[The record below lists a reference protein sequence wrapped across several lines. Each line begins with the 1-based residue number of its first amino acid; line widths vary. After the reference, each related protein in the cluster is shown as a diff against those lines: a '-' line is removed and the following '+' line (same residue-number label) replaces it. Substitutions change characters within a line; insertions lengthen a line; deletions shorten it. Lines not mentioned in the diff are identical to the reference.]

1 MRDAIHVNYGQTGSS
16 QQYNDMGMRP
26 MQARVFAKRDEQYI
40 LVKAPPAS
48 GKSRALMFLGLD
60 KLHNQG
66 VRKVIVAVPEKS
78 IGGSFQTTHL
88 KEYGFFADWIVP
100 NQWNL
105 CLDIG
110 TLEEGAVLE
119 GKVNTLK
126 SFLSESN
133 AEPIIVCTHSTLR
146 AAFKKFDLNIFDNC
160 LIAVDEFHHASSGE
174 NNRLGEVVRDL
185 IKRGSCHIVAMT
197 GSYFRG
203 DAVMVLDPE
212 DEARFT
218 SVSYTYYEQLN
229 GYKYLKS
236 LGIGYHFYSGRYTK
250 SIGEVLN
257 PALKTIIHI
266 PHIMNAA
273 SSKDKYREVH
283 EILSFLGEYR
293 GVEEDTGFHL
303 IYNKDLKRTLK
314 VADLVEDTPELRLRA
329 QAALRDTTDRDKVD
343 VIIALNLAKEGFDW
357 IWCEHALTV
366 GYRGSLTEIIQII
379 GRATRDAPGKV
390 HAQFTNLVPE
400 PDATQDTVSS
410 AVNDLLKAISASLLM
425 QQVLA
430 PKFKFRTKRVEDE
443 DDTEDMTYDEKTGEI
458 TVAIKGY
465 KEPTSENVKSIIQ
478 NDINELIGAIC
489 QDPEISS
496 QATADP
502 DMAAERV
509 NVHLIPK
516 VIEEKFEHL
525 NEVEVEELRQHVVAQ
540 MNIIGEAQNQALLT
554 PNPQTGGQGAGDDTG
569 GPRYGTDA
577 YGDDDDEGEPVGQG
591 KNLGLMKLVRKF
603 INVQEIDID
612 LIDQINPFKSA
623 YEILSKD
630 LNTTTLAQIN
640 SAITTKTVRI
650 SETEAARMI
659 PKLERFMELNGRPP
673 SSLSENPSEKYLG
686 QVYDFFLE
694 MKRKQAAQGS

>member
-1 MRDAIHVNYGQTGSS
+1 MKDAIHVTYGQTGNS
-16 QQYNDMGMRP
+16 QQFNTMGMRP

-66 VRKVIVAVPEKS
+66 IRKVIVAVPEKS
-78 IGGSFQTTHL
+78 IGSSFKTTML
-88 KEYGFFADWIVP
+88 KEHGFFSDWIVP

-105 CLDIG
+105 CLDVG

-126 SFLSESN
+126 SFLDERN
-133 AEPIIVCTHSTLR
+133 QEPIIVCTHSTLR
-146 AAFKKFDLNIFDNC
+146 AAFKKFSLDIFDNC

-185 IKRGSCHIVAMT
+185 IKRGSAHIVAMT

-250 SIGEVLN
+250 SIGEVLD
-257 PALKTIIHI
+257 PSLKTIIHI
-266 PHIMNAA
+266 PHIMNSA

-283 EILSFLGEYR
+283 EILSFLGEYQ
-293 GVEEDTGFHL
+293 GVEEETGFHR
-303 IYNKDLKRTLK
+303 IFNKDLNRILK
-314 VADLVEDTPELRLRA
+314 VADLVEDAPELRLRT
-329 QAALRDTTDRDKVD
+329 QAGLRDTTNRDKVD

-379 GRATRDAPGKV
+379 GRATRDAPSKK

-400 PDATQDTVSS
+400 PDATQSTVTS

-443 DDTEDMTYDEKTGEI
+443 DDASEDMTYDETTGEI

-465 KEPTSENVKSIIQ
+465 KEPTSENVKAIIN

-502 DMAAERV
+502 DIAAERV

-525 NEVEVEELRQHVVAQ
+525 NETEVEELRQHVVAQ
-540 MNIIGEAQNQALLT
+540 MNIIGESQNQDLLK
-554 PNPQTGGQGAGDDTG
+554 PAHQTDE
-569 GPRYGTDA
+569 
-577 YGDDDDEGEPVGQG
+577 DDEPVSQG

-603 INVQEIDID
+603 INVQELDID
-612 LIDQINPFKSA
+612 LIDQINPFRSA

-640 SAITTKTVRI
+640 SAITTKTIRI
-650 SETEAARMI
+650 TEVEAARMI
-659 PKLERFMELNGRPP
+659 PKLEKFIELNSRPP
-673 SSLSENPSEKYLG
+673 SSLSENPSERYLG

-694 MKRKQAAQGS
+694 MKRKRAAEK

>member
-16 QQYNDMGMRP
+16 QQYNDMGMRA
-26 MQARVFAKRDEQYI
+26 MQARVFAKREEQYI

-78 IGGSFQTTHL
+78 IGGSFQTTYL
-88 KEYGFFADWIVP
+88 KEHGFFADWIVP

-105 CLDIG
+105 CLDMG

-119 GKVNTLK
+119 GKVNTLRT
-126 SFLSESN
+126 FLSQDN
-133 AEPIIVCTHSTLR
+133 DEPIIVCTHSTLR
-146 AAFKKFDLNIFDNC
+146 AAFKKFDLGIFDNC

-203 DAVMVLDPE
+203 DAVMVLDRE

-303 IYNKDLKRTLK
+303 IYNKDLTRTLK

-379 GRATRDAPGKV
+379 GRATRDAPGKI

-400 PDATQDTVSS
+400 PDATQDTVTS

-430 PKFKFRTKRVEDE
+430 PKFKFRTKRIEDE
-443 DDTEDMTYDEKTGEI
+443 DNTEDMTYDEKTDEI

-554 PNPQTGGQGAGDDTG
+554 PNSATGGQGDGEDAAGL
-569 GPRYGTDA
+569 RYGTDA
-577 YGDDDDEGEPVGQG
+577 YGDDDDDGKPVGQG

>member
-1 MRDAIHVNYGQTGSS
+1 MKDAIHVNYGQTGSS

-66 VRKVIVAVPEKS
+66 IRKVIVAVPEKS

-126 SFLSESN
+126 AFLSESN

-146 AAFKKFDLNIFDNC
+146 AAFKKFDLSIFDNC

-185 IKRGSCHIVAMT
+185 IKRGLAHIVAMT

-266 PHIMNAA
+266 PHVMNSA

-293 GVEEDTGFHL
+293 GIEDDTGFHI
-303 IYNKDLKRTLK
+303 IYNKDLKRMLK

-329 QAALRDTTDRDKVD
+329 QAALRDTSDKDKVD

-400 PDATQDTVSS
+400 PDATQDTVTS

-443 DDTEDMTYDEKTGEI
+443 DDTEDMTYDEQTGEI

-502 DMAAERV
+502 EIAAERV
-509 NVHLIPK
+509 NAHLIPK

-525 NEVEVEELRQHVVAQ
+525 NEAEVEELRQHVVAQ
-540 MNIIGEAQNQALLT
+540 MNIIGEAQNQALLK
-554 PNPQTGGQGAGDDTG
+554 PNSEDPSITGGSRNGA
-569 GPRYGTDA
+569 DA
-577 YGDDDDEGEPVGQG
+577 FGNKEEADGEPVGQG

-603 INVQEIDID
+603 INVQELDID

-650 SETEAARMI
+650 TEAEAARMI
-659 PKLERFMELNGRPP
+659 PKLEKFMELNGRPP

-694 MKRKQAAQGS
+694 MKRKQAVQGS

>member
-1 MRDAIHVNYGQTGSS
+1 MRDAIHVTYGQTGSS

-66 VRKVIVAVPEKS
+66 VRKIIVAVPEKS
-78 IGGSFQTTHL
+78 IGASFKTTHL
-88 KEYGFFADWIVP
+88 KEHGFFADWIVP

-126 SFLSESN
+126 TFLSDSN

-146 AAFKKFDLNIFDNC
+146 AAFKKFDLAIFDNT

-185 IKRGSCHIVAMT
+185 IKRGSAHIVAMT

-293 GVEEDTGFHL
+293 GIEDDTGFHL
-303 IYNKDLKRTLK
+303 IYNKEQKRTLK
-314 VADLVEDTPELRLRA
+314 VADLVEDTPELRMRA
-329 QAALRDTTDRDKVD
+329 QAALRDTADKDKVD

-400 PDATQDTVSS
+400 PDATQDTVTS

-458 TVAIKGY
+458 TVAVKGY

-489 QDPEISS
+489 QDSEISS

-502 DMAAERV
+502 EIAAERV
-509 NVHLIPK
+509 NAHLIPK

-525 NEVEVEELRQHVVAQ
+525 NEAEVEELRQHVVAQ
-540 MNIIGEAQNQALLT
+540 MNIIGEAQNQALLK
-554 PNPQTGGQGAGDDTG
+554 PNSDDQGSTGEDQYGARVGGSEEDGD
-569 GPRYGTDA
+569 
-577 YGDDDDEGEPVGQG
+577 GEPVAQG

-603 INVQEIDID
+603 INVQELDID

-650 SETEAARMI
+650 TEAEAARMI
-659 PKLERFMELNGRPP
+659 PKLEKFMELNGRPP

-694 MKRKQAAQGS
+694 MKRKQTAQGS

>member
-1 MRDAIHVNYGQTGSS
+1 MKDAIHVNYGQTGSS
-16 QQYNDMGMRP
+16 QKYNDMGMRP

-66 VRKVIVAVPEKS
+66 IRKVIVAVPEKS

-88 KEYGFFADWIVP
+88 KEYGFFSDWIVS
-100 NQWNL
+100 NQCNL

-126 SFLSESN
+126 AFLAESN
-133 AEPIIVCTHSTLR
+133 AESIIVCTHSTLR
-146 AAFKKFDLNIFDNC
+146 AAFKKFDLSIFDNC
-160 LIAVDEFHHASSGE
+160 LIAVDEFHHASSSD

-185 IKRGSCHIVAMT
+185 IKRESAHIVAMT

-266 PHIMNAA
+266 PHVMNAA

-293 GVEEDTGFHL
+293 GIEDETGFHI

-329 QAALRDTTDRDKVD
+329 QAALRDTSDKDKVD

-400 PDATQDTVSS
+400 PDATQDTVTT

-430 PKFKFRTKRVEDE
+430 PKFKFKTKTVEDE
-443 DDTEDMTYDEKTGEI
+443 DDTEDITYDEQTGEI

-465 KEPTSENVKSIIQ
+465 NEPTSENVKSIIQ

-502 DMAAERV
+502 EIAAERV
-509 NVHLIPK
+509 NAHLIPK
-516 VIEEKFEHL
+516 VIEEKFEDL
-525 NEVEVEELRQHVVAQ
+525 NEAEVEELRQHVVAQ
-540 MNIIGEAQNQALLT
+540 MNIIGEAQNQVLLT
-554 PNPQTGGQGAGDDTG
+554 PNSENQTITGGSGYGA
-569 GPRYGTDA
+569 
-577 YGDDDDEGEPVGQG
+577 DEFGSEEEPDGEPVGKG
-591 KNLGLMKLVRKF
+591 KNLGLIKLVRKF
-603 INVQEIDID
+603 INVQELDID

-650 SETEAARMI
+650 TEAEAARMI
-659 PKLERFMELNGRPP
+659 PKLEKFIELNGRPP

-686 QVYDFFLE
+686 QIYDFFLE
-694 MKRKQAAQGS
+694 MKRKQAKQGY

>member
-1 MRDAIHVNYGQTGSS
+1 MRDAIHVAYGQTGSS
-16 QQYNDMGMRP
+16 QQYNDMGMRA

-110 TLEEGAVLE
+110 TLEDGAVLE
-119 GKVNTLK
+119 GKVNTLRT
-126 SFLSESN
+126 FLSESN
-133 AEPIIVCTHSTLR
+133 AEPVIVCTHSTLR
-146 AAFKKFDLNIFDNC
+146 AAFKKFDLSIFDNC

-329 QAALRDTTDRDKVD
+329 QAALRDTTDREKVD

-554 PNPQTGGQGAGDDTG
+554 PNPQTGGQGAGDDTA

-577 YGDDDDEGEPVGQG
+577 YGDDDDDGEPVGQG

>member
-1 MRDAIHVNYGQTGSS
+1 
-16 QQYNDMGMRP
+16 
-26 MQARVFAKRDEQYI
+26 
-40 LVKAPPAS
+40 
-48 GKSRALMFLGLD
+48 
-60 KLHNQG
+60 
-66 VRKVIVAVPEKS
+66 
-78 IGGSFQTTHL
+78 
-88 KEYGFFADWIVP
+88 
-100 NQWNL
+100 
-105 CLDIG
+105 
-110 TLEEGAVLE
+110 
-119 GKVNTLK
+119 
-126 SFLSESN
+126 
-133 AEPIIVCTHSTLR
+133 
-146 AAFKKFDLNIFDNC
+146 
-160 LIAVDEFHHASSGE
+160 
-174 NNRLGEVVRDL
+174 
-185 IKRGSCHIVAMT
+185 
-197 GSYFRG
+197 
-203 DAVMVLDPE
+203 
-212 DEARFT
+212 
-218 SVSYTYYEQLN
+218 
-229 GYKYLKS
+229 
-236 LGIGYHFYSGRYTK
+236 
-250 SIGEVLN
+250 
-257 PALKTIIHI
+257 
-266 PHIMNAA
+266 
-273 SSKDKYREVH
+273 
-283 EILSFLGEYR
+283 
-293 GVEEDTGFHL
+293 
-303 IYNKDLKRTLK
+303 
-314 VADLVEDTPELRLRA
+314 
-329 QAALRDTTDRDKVD
+329 
-343 VIIALNLAKEGFDW
+343 
-357 IWCEHALTV
+357 
-366 GYRGSLTEIIQII
+366 
-379 GRATRDAPGKV
+379 
-390 HAQFTNLVPE
+390 
-400 PDATQDTVSS
+400 
-410 AVNDLLKAISASLLM
+410 LLM

-540 MNIIGEAQNQALLT
+540 LNIIGEAQNQALLT
-554 PNPQTGGQGAGDDTG
+554 PNSATGDQGAGDDTG

-659 PKLERFMELNGRPP
+659 PKLERFMGLNGRPP